1 MAYNERAND
10 ALTDAIER
18 SQQKNCHSQGR
29 YLSFEIQNAS
39 TRNVSDDDLVEYCNM
54 WYNKER
60 DKFEDGWRPEIGTPT
75 DTGGHGGWQPDRSGI
90 MLLSGYNSGAYGVK
104 IQGRVESVRAMGVIG
119 AGFALQIPTQV
130 AMVCPAASM
139 WWDWLEKLGIIRDR
153 PPATRVKREPVEKG
167 KNSKY
172 RGYYQD
178 DTAKTSIAVKNYTQ
192 AMWTERC
199 RAQVEFARKDMEVRR
214 PDWTDVEGSEAQ
226 LRYEKMFEKV
236 RQSYRGE
243 AYIRAELDFGVNL
256 TTGNMIWYCTQ
267 IWPDAVL
274 DRLGTRW
281 RPRFCAVARRNYHD
295 SRYQGDK
302 GGVYI
307 ADETYRA
314 VACIG
319 SPALCRAVMP
329 ILAAM
334 AAGIPNARMVAQNAP
349 QFDIFWEYVGWNKN
363 MPPPEAPS
371 GKPGGSGVWR
381 NSQAYDADNNSDDT
395 FMAQLFKQEN
405 DALLEL
411 QWYNAGEYHRTN
423 GMWCGGECIPGVSW
437 SRDDFVDNLML
448 WWSDAIVEEVGKF
461 RYRPNFMDKG
471 GLVLDIGG
479 AWTSVQSKEVW
490 AQAMMCMLSTIM
502 AGIPSEIAAL
512 LPSSDPFWDF
522 IVDKEGPE
530 VVRAQRAK
538 IRAARNRR
546 FGVSWQEQ
554 RFTKLHG
561 NRSMFRPAL
570 PTWEGT
576 SESSRPRPEASE
588 VGRQAREE
596 TETRTWRSEKVE
608 KDDKKAKPRSGFSG
622 GLPSNCPQAAA
633 VPANEGRDVRQFSG
647 MVIAVLDYLHN
658 ERDVACMRRGEK
670 FYCQQETQNLFLGR
684 KEGSEACLWL
694 PKFVVTG
701 DLGGLRGG

>member
-1 MAYNERAND
+1 MAYNEKANE
-10 ALTDAIER
+10 ALTDALKR
-18 SQQKNCHSQGR
+18 AQQKNAHSQGR
-29 YLSFEIQNAS
+29 YLSFDIQNAS
-39 TRNVSDDDLVEYCNM
+39 RRNVSDDDLVEYCNM

-75 DTGGHGGWQPDRSGI
+75 DTGGYGSWQPDRSGI
-90 MLLSGYNSGAYGVK
+90 MLLSSTNSGSYGIK

-119 AGFALQIPTQV
+119 AGFALQIPAQV

-139 WWDWLEKLGIIRDR
+139 WWDWLEKLGLIRDR
-153 PPATRVKREPVEKG
+153 PPATRVKREPIEKG

-178 DTAKTSIAVKNYTQ
+178 DTAITSIAVKNYTQ
-192 AMWTERC
+192 ALWTERC
-199 RAQVEFARKDMEVRR
+199 RAQVEYARKDMEIRR
-214 PDWTDVEGSEAQ
+214 PDWKDVEGQEAQ
-226 LRYEKMFEKV
+226 QQYEVMFEKI

-243 AYIRAELDFGVNL
+243 SYIRAELDFGL
-256 TTGNMIWYCTQ
+256 HITTGNVLWYCTQ

-307 ADETYRA
+307 ADETHKA

-329 ILAAM
+329 ILAAI

-363 MPPPEAPS
+363 MPPPEAPN
-371 GKPGGSGVWR
+371 GKPGDSGKWR
-381 NSQAYDADNNSDDT
+381 DSRAYDDENNRDDT

-448 WWSDAIVEEVGKF
+448 WWGDAVVEEVGKF

-479 AWTSVQSKEVW
+479 AWTSVQSKEIW
-490 AQAMMCMLSTIM
+490 AQSMMCMLSSIM
-502 AGIPSEIAAL
+502 CGIPGEIAAL
-512 LPSSDPFWDF
+512 LPASDPFWDF

-530 VVRAQRAK
+530 
-538 IRAARNRR
+538 
-546 FGVSWQEQ
+546 
-554 RFTKLHG
+554 
-561 NRSMFRPAL
+561 L
-570 PTWEGT
+570 PSSEGT
-576 SESSRPRPEASE
+576 SESSRPRGGVLENEAPGGPQRGQEGPGRASTIVEEMKSSKKKSKDTTEKPGTPMRPPVVVATSRSPEA
-588 VGRQAREE
+588 A
-596 TETRTWRSEKVE
+596 
-608 KDDKKAKPRSGFSG
+608 AY
-622 GLPSNCPQAAA
+622 PSSICTDSTAPSAS
-633 VPANEGRDVRQFSG
+633 EGRDVREYSG
-647 MVIAVLDYLHN
+647 VVTAAIDYDHA
-658 ERDVACMRRGEK
+658 EEGVARMRRGERFHCK
-670 FYCQQETQNLFLGR
+670 RQTKNLFLGY
-684 KEGSEACLWL
+684 KEGSKELLWL

-701 DLGGLRGG
+701 DLTTLRRE